1 MYAAVSRRPN
11 IFHTMPY
18 PHHLHR
24 SHRPVGCGT
33 AAAPGMQLVEIILLK
48 SEITH
53 DIQAEITT
61 IERMRK
67 MQDTPILSNDD
78 TDSYTIS
85 RQIDSAVNS
94 AVSRCQAYLL
104 LPSPSVHRISTNHIM
119 GWEEKSMYLALP
131 MNWPSHNIDALRD
144 AVHNYIVKAVVFY
157 LLSIAIPGDPY
168 LPVCLEQ
175 RDTSYNEINRYL
187 SSRLGGVKIHPT
199 FLG

>member
-1 MYAAVSRRPN
+1 
-11 IFHTMPY
+11 
-18 PHHLHR
+18 
-24 SHRPVGCGT
+24 
-33 AAAPGMQLVEIILLK
+33 MQLVEIILLK

-85 RQIDSAVNS
+85 RQIDS